1 MHYLIGFITAVMVLF
16 PAADSGGKSLYQ
28 RWMESYEKYLYQ
40 QMEENFEREK
50 RDRNAEICQNPS
62 ESEVSNEQTADKETK
77 LRSGDVTGGVGEV
90 GQGNRETE
98 PTAEVAIAPQVESQ
112 TESST
117 ENRGMDENVAPAEVV
132 REVTPLY
139 SVNGAVLDIGV
150 QEYLY
155 QRLCE
160 RGISW
165 FMPYAIL
172 MAYQESRFNI
182 YALNQK
188 NLMDSGLF
196 QMRSIYW
203 PEFCAEAGVPCGD
216 IFDPYLQIDVLT
228 FFMAR
233 RASWGKTV
241 SEMISAHSQSD
252 YGGYSQEYVDQVMAH
267 QSGLVRIR

>member
-1 MHYLIGFITAVMVLF
+1 MHYLIGFVTAIMVLF
-16 PAADSGGKSLYQ
+16 PASDSGGKSLYQ
-28 RWMESYEKYLYQ
+28 LWMESYEKYLYQ
-40 QMEENFEREK
+40 QMADNFEREK
-50 RDRNAEICQNPS
+50 RERNADICQNPS
-62 ESEVSNEQTADKETK
+62 ESEVSIEQTASEEEEAIQQHEEVHEVPVEETAPTEA
-77 LRSGDVTGGVGEV
+77 VV
-90 GQGNRETE
+90 ETVPDQE
-98 PTAEVAIAPQVESQ
+98 IVQPVAEVQPCNTVPIYA
-112 TESST
+112 
-117 ENRGMDENVAPAEVV
+117 
-132 REVTPLY
+132 
-139 SVNGAVLDIGV
+139 VNGAVLDIGV

-203 PEFCAEAGVPCGD
+203 PEFCAEAGVSCGD